1 MIIRKTYAGG
11 VAGLIQR
18 MKDIGKPK
26 VYIGV
31 PSSKNSI
38 HKDSKI
44 NMATLLAIHALGVP
58 TRNIPQRDPIRPPLM
73 ANSKRYTQLMAQG
86 FSNALKDKEKIAQVY
101 EKIGLVA
108 SNDVKEYFVMGD
120 FEPLKQKTIDRKGSS
135 KPLIDTSELRNS
147 ITWEV
152 LK

>member
-1 MIIRKTYAGG
+1 
-11 VAGLIQR
+11 
-18 MKDIGKPK
+18 
-26 VYIGV
+26 
-31 PSSKNSI
+31 
-38 HKDSKI
+38 
-44 NMATLLAIHALGVP
+44 
-58 TRNIPQRDPIRPPLM
+58 
-73 ANSKRYTQLMAQG
+73 MAQG

-152 LK
+152 RK